1 MAKAKASSEPDQTVV
16 PFVRERPSRRLWLG
30 APDEIVNVKPRH
42 PLVAEIEAF
51 LEEVDMS
58 PTFFGY
64 GVMRDPTFVFEARGG
79 HPICGGHRNEWGG
92 RGWLLPAGGD
102 SPSSGGGPQRRR
114 GRGRGE
120 GGANP

>member
-1 MAKAKASSEPDQTVV
+1 LCTHMAKAKASSEPDQTVV

-79 HPICGGHRNEWGG
+79 RDL
-92 RGWLLPAGGD
+92 RGTTEHKVRVQMAFYRQCRQFLDPGAVTTTALALT
-102 SPSSGGGPQRRR
+102 RR
-114 GRGRGE
+114 
-120 GGANP
+120 